1 MQAKTSIIL
10 TTTLFLLAFV
20 ATDPARAQGD
30 EGDTKPDASAE
41 KPVFDRSKAKIAQLP
56 LPSPYDKMLAIEM
69 AVGDE
74 KVDWSKVYDAV
85 AVDVD
90 ANAMPDKTA
99 AALAL
104 GVKIADGLV
113 AVKSQDVEKLN
124 ACATQI
130 ESLAKKL
137 GAGDDDLRRAR
148 LVRENANKGKWLDV
162 FLELGFLQADI
173 MKILLQPENANMRRL
188 IIATGWMQGARH
200 VTYYLSENYNPE
212 VSNVLREPM
221 LVAALNDDVQSLPE
235 EIRSNPRAAGLAQAT
250 SAALPIV
257 TIELDQPVSQENVA
271 KLKALADACIKTAL
285 DQ

>member
-1 MQAKTSIIL
+1 MQAQTFSATLIATFFLATVVAPAQNAAPSPLPEGSPKPEFDPSTAKTS
-10 TTTLFLLAFV
+10 
-20 ATDPARAQGD
+20 
-30 EGDTKPDASAE
+30 
-41 KPVFDRSKAKIAQLP
+41 QLP
-56 LPSPYDKMLAIEM
+56 LPSPYDKMLAIDV
-69 AVGDE
+69 AAGDE
-74 KVDWSKVYDAV
+74 KVDWNVVYDAV
-85 AVDVD
+85 AIDVD

-113 AVKSQDVEKLN
+113 AVKTQDIEKLN
-124 ACATQI
+124 NCATQI

-173 MKILLQPENANMRRL
+173 MKILLRPENANMRRL

-200 VTYYLSENYNPE
+200 VTYYLGENYNPE
-212 VSNVLREPM
+212 ISNVLREPL
-221 LVAALNDDVQSLPE
+221 LVAELDKDIQALPE
-235 EIRSNPRAAGLAQAT
+235 EIKENPRAAGLAKAT

-257 TIELDQPVSQENVA
+257 TVEVDEPVSAEKVA
-271 KLKALADACIKTAL
+271 QLKEIADSCIRTAL
-285 DQ
+285 GQ